1 MRPAPLG
8 PRAGMPPEM
17 ATPMALIAAIW
28 GTLGVLGL
36 LWVTGAAT
44 GWVHTHRWNPPPFA
58 LATAGDVLARGP
70 ADVFGAPAPHLVG
83 VWGVLGVALCVALGI
98 WGARGSMR
106 PPADD
111 PLHSLAR
118 AGDLP
123 TLTPQGAATRARA
136 LRPSLPTNPA
146 GDQCGLVLG
155 RLAPKGPNLRCSWED
170 VVLEIMA
177 PRAGKTTAQ
186 AVPMVLSAPGAV
198 IATSN
203 KADLLMSTHAL
214 RAGQGTC
221 WVFDPQGIAHTPQR
235 FSFNPLSQVSTVTHA
250 ARLAMHFVQEVK
262 DPARGGDF
270 WTSAAE
276 DLLTALILAAAADA
290 RDLGDVYR
298 WLNDSAI
305 RLPVQLLRAHGHP
318 ALAASLEGRQG
329 GAVETREGIYETAR
343 TAAQALRDPQIMAW
357 VTPHR
362 ALPEFDPR
370 TFPTS
375 TDTVY
380 AMSKDSGGSAAP
392 LVAALVDALFRAG
405 QVAAEA
411 AAGRLDPPMVVVLDE
426 AANVAK
432 IADLPKLYSHL
443 GSRGIVPVTI
453 LQSYRQGVGVWGETG
468 MDTLWGA
475 ATVKMIGAGIDDPK
489 LAEDLSRLVG
499 DHDVTVRSASHG
511 RDSSQQLS
519 LRRQRILPPEA
530 IRALPRGQ
538 GLLLATGTKP
548 ALVTLLPWYAGTHAA
563 VITTATKNAEQAI
576 TARARQETP

>member
-1 MRPAPLG
+1 
-8 PRAGMPPEM
+8 
-17 ATPMALIAAIW
+17 
-28 GTLGVLGL
+28 
-36 LWVTGAAT
+36 
-44 GWVHTHRWNPPPFA
+44 
-58 LATAGDVLARGP
+58 
-70 ADVFGAPAPHLVG
+70 
-83 VWGVLGVALCVALGI
+83 
-98 WGARGSMR
+98 
-106 PPADD
+106 
-111 PLHSLAR
+111 
-118 AGDLP
+118 
-123 TLTPQGAATRARA
+123 
-136 LRPSLPTNPA
+136 
-146 GDQCGLVLG
+146 
-155 RLAPKGPNLRCSWED
+155 
-170 VVLEIMA
+170 
-177 PRAGKTTAQ
+177 
-186 AVPMVLSAPGAV
+186 
-198 IATSN
+198 
-203 KADLLMSTHAL
+203 
-214 RAGQGTC
+214 
-221 WVFDPQGIAHTPQR
+221 
-235 FSFNPLSQVSTVTHA
+235 
-250 ARLAMHFVQEVK
+250 
-262 DPARGGDF
+262 
-270 WTSAAE
+270 
-276 DLLTALILAAAADA
+276 
-290 RDLGDVYR
+290 
-298 WLNDSAI
+298 
-305 RLPVQLLRAHGHP
+305 
-318 ALAASLEGRQG
+318 
-329 GAVETREGIYETAR
+329 VETREGIYETAR

-489 LAEDLSRLVG
+489 LAEDLSRLIG